1 MAAAERDTQR
11 LRELHEYYVWQV
23 NAAVEEGRDDLVA
36 ELADQYF
43 EDALAELTAAPG
55 GPGLGPDPGSPVG
68 TTEELAVGPTEELVV
83 GRTDQLAGGRTEALA
98 VGRTATRRPWWRRVR
113 RW

>member
-23 NAAVEEGRDDLVA
+23 NAAVGEGRDDLVA
-36 ELADQYF
+36 ELADQYL
-43 EDALAELTAAPG
+43 EDALAELTAASYRTDS
-55 GPGLGPDPGSPVG
+55 GPLQSPRVHPIGELGTAAGAA
-68 TTEELAVGPTEELVV
+68 EELTAGPAPS
-83 GRTDQLAGGRTEALA
+83 G
-98 VGRTATRRPWWRRVR
+98 RPWWRRLR